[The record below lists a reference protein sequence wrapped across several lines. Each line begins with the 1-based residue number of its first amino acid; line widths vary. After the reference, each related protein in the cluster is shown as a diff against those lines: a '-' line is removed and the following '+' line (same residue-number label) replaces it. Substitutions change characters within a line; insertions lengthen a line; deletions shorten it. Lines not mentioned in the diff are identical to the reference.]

1 MIFDKNGNNVASYQL
16 EHEQIYPKEGWVE
29 HNPMEILEV
38 TYVKIIYLE
47 SNGLYIKIYKDK
59 YK

>member
-47 SNGLYIKIYKDK
+47 SNGLYIKIYKNK